1 MNTSF
6 REIESMWKKIFSV
19 KSIHYIEIW
28 FFFSW
33 NWKNYLLKV
42 RNRRLWWRLGWRM
55 RRWMHATSAADGWR
69 NSALVLK
76 NKTKLLLS
84 LLCEI
89 NSQLFVYNFKTIK
102 IIIYVSLER
111 SDPYDLC
118 YYCSCQMR
126 LLENLYWKNI
136 ILQKKFFSPWNW
148 KIAIIQANCF
158 CEMEKTNSK
167 WSWKKIPVVI

>member
-1 MNTSF
+1 MWNQYTTLKSKF
-6 REIESMWKKIFSV
+6 FSREIE
-19 KSIHYIEIW
+19 
-28 FFFSW
+28 
-33 NWKNYLLKV
+33 KNYLLKV

-118 YYCSCQMR
+118 CYCTCQMR
-126 LLENLYWKNI
+126 LLENPYRKNVN
-136 ILQKKFFSPWNW
+136 LQKNSFFFVKLKNCHNLGELFLWNGKHKF
-148 KIAIIQANCF
+148 
-158 CEMEKTNSK
+158 EMILEKN
-167 WSWKKIPVVI
+167 IPVVI